1 MVTTPVEKEP
11 SPSKTGEKLSP
22 AFTLFHTPPAAVATY
37 QIRLSVGWTAMSA
50 TRPEVSAGPIE
61 RNWSPEAMAANGLES
76 AAGFGWGAGGAGAL
90 AARATARESV
100 RMGRNLRLGGMRRS
114 ERKPNG
120 NEPAQVIASRPL
132 RRNNSGGI
140 GRTRGAR

>member
-76 AAGFGWGAGGAGAL
+76 AAGLVCAAGGTGGAGAGL
-90 AARATARESV
+90 VCAGRDRAARAGRATGRESV

-120 NEPAQVIASRPL
+120 NEPA
-132 RRNNSGGI
+132 
-140 GRTRGAR
+140 

>member
-50 TRPEVSAGPIE
+50 TRPEVSAGPTE
-61 RNWSPEAMAANGLES
+61 RNWRPAAMAANGLES
-76 AAGFGWGAGGAGAL
+76 EEGLVCAARDRAAL
-90 AARATARESV
+90 AARSTARESV

-114 ERKPNG
+114 ERKPNRS
-120 NEPAQVIASRPL
+120 EE
-132 RRNNSGGI
+132 RRVGE
-140 GRTRGAR
+140 